1 MKKLTILFL
10 FILASKFIYAQPYY
24 FRRYQVENGLSNN
37 TVFCTVQDQ
46 NGFMWFGTK
55 DGLNR
60 FDGYTFKTYRHN
72 EEDSKSIGN
81 DLIYA
86 LHTDKQHRLWIGTNK
101 GVYRYNPQ
109 QESFSLIAETKNM
122 RINDV
127 QSDTKGNLWIISL
140 SRLFTYNIEQKK
152 FYAFKEKAHFD
163 ANSVGVT
170 KDGGIWITTMQGT
183 IEKYDPLHNSFA
195 SHHVMSKSKES
206 GWTTKVLD
214 AGNGKLLIGTANQGV
229 KLFDLKTSTVSNLKT
244 FNEDKTSIFVRDIL
258 QSKEHEFWIGTESGL
273 YIYNSQDG
281 SLAHLQKQYNNFY
294 ALSDNAIYTVYRD
307 RDGGIW
313 SGTYFGGINYYSPQ
327 YAVFTKYFPQKG
339 SNSISGSD
347 VREICKDNDGNLW
360 IGTEDAG
367 LNKLDAKTGLFEN
380 FLPDGTQ
387 HSIAYYN
394 IHGLLVHGNQL
405 WIGTFEHGLDI
416 MDIKTRKVIKHY
428 TASPKNG
435 LRTNFIVSF
444 CKTSKGDILVSTIYG
459 LYRYYP
465 KKDFFEPIPDIPMF
479 FYDSVIEDSQGNIW
493 ASSFNDGIY
502 KFRLDKKGFK
512 NYRNIEGDKKSLSHN
527 SVNSVFEDSHHHIW
541 VTTDGGGLNL
551 FNPKKEDFTRFGTK
565 DGFPSNS
572 MFRILEDEDQKL
584 WISSTRGLIRF
595 DPSRKEIKTYSRSN
609 GLLTD
614 QFNYSSAFKDTD
626 GRFYFGSVK
635 GLISFLP
642 ASLRNTNNQPPV
654 FLTGFQIDNEETRV
668 NGPDSVL
675 HKSIIYT
682 DTLILKD
689 DQSSFSFDFAALG
702 YTSPDMTEYAYKMS
716 GLNKTWVYL
725 KTNRK
730 VYFTKLAAGT
740 YTFEAKALI
749 NGSDNWSQK
758 NVKIMI
764 KVLPPFYKSP
774 LAYFLYFVLASA
786 LIIYLIMSYHRRLET
801 KNKRR
806 MELFENKKEK
816 EIYQAKIEFFTNVAH
831 EIRTPL
837 TLIKGPMEKVI
848 KQAESVPSIEK
859 NLRIMDRNTDRLL
872 TLTNQLLDF
881 RKTEIKNFSLNFVKA
896 NINEILQD
904 IFLSFQGV
912 AEQGETDYHLQLPD
926 HALEAYVDVEGLYK
940 ILSNLTDNAL
950 KYCEKMVSISL
961 VTLSDRDCFQ
971 ILVEN
976 DGPLIPKDLRE
987 KIFEPFFRATE
998 TEVKRGTGI
1007 GLSISKSLAELHH
1020 GKLFVDEYSSKH
1032 NIFILE
1038 LPIHQLIE
1046 FNLKGKWKKH

>member
-1 MKKLTILFL
+1 M
-10 FILASKFIYAQPYY
+10 AQPYY

-37 TVFCTVQDQ
+37 TVFCTVQDYK
-46 NGFMWFGTK
+46 GFMWFGTK

-72 EEDSKSIGN
+72 DEDPKSIGN

-86 LHTDKQHRLWIGTNK
+86 LHTDKQHMLWIGTNK
-101 GVYRYNPQ
+101 GVYLYNPQ
-109 QESFSLIAETKNM
+109 QESFKLIPETKDM

-127 QSDTKGNLWIISL
+127 QSDRKGNLWIVSL
-140 SRLFTYNIEQKK
+140 GRLFTYHTAEKR
-152 FYAFKEKAHFD
+152 FYAFNQKAPFS
-163 ANSVGVT
+163 ANSICIT
-170 KDGGIWITTMQGT
+170 NDGAIWISSMQGT
-183 IEKYDPLHNSFA
+183 LEKYNPLQGNFE
-195 SHHVMSKSKES
+195 SHYVMSKSKES
-206 GWTTKVLD
+206 GWTTKILD
-214 AGNGKLLIGTANQGV
+214 AGNGKLLVGTANQGL
-229 KLFDLKTSTVSNLKT
+229 KLFDLKTYSISNLKT

-258 QSKEHEFWIGTESGL
+258 QSKEHEFWIGTESGV
-273 YIYNSQDG
+273 YIYNSQNG
-281 SLAHLQKQYNNFY
+281 QLAHLQKQYNNFY

-307 RDGGIW
+307 REGGIW
-313 SGTYFGGINYYSPQ
+313 AGTYFGGINYYSSQ

-380 FLPDGTQ
+380 FLPDGTP

-394 IHGLLVHGNQL
+394 IHGLLVNGDKL

-416 MDIKTRKVIKHY
+416 MDIKSRKVVKHY
-428 TASPKNG
+428 TASAKNG

-444 CKTSKGDILVSTIYG
+444 CKTSKGDILVATIYG
-459 LYRYYP
+459 LYRYIP
-465 KKDFFEPIPDIPMF
+465 GKDFFEPIPEVPMF
-479 FYDSVIEDSQGNIW
+479 FYDAVMEDSKGNIW

-512 NYRNIEGDKKSLSHN
+512 NYRNIAGDKKSLSHN
-527 SVNSVFEDSHHHIW
+527 SVNSVFEDSRHNIW

-551 FNPKKEDFTRFGTK
+551 FDANSESFIHFGTK

-572 MFRILEDEDQKL
+572 IFRILEDEDQKL

-595 DPSRKEIKTYSRSN
+595 DPESKQIKTYSRSN

-614 QFNYSSAFKDTD
+614 QFNYSSSFKDTD

-642 ASLRNTNNQPPV
+642 ANLRNTNIQPPV
-654 FLTGFQIDNEETRV
+654 FLTGFQIDNEETLV

-675 HKSIIYT
+675 KKSIIYT

-702 YTSPDMTEYAYKMS
+702 YASPDMTEYAYKMS

-749 NGSDNWSQK
+749 NGSNNWSQN
-758 NVKIMI
+758 NVKILI

-774 LAYFLYFVLASA
+774 LAYFLYFILASA
-786 LIIYLIMSYHRRLET
+786 LIIYLVMRYHRRIET

-848 KQAESVPSIEK
+848 KLAESVPAIEK
-859 NLRIMDRNTDRLL
+859 NLKIMDRNTNRLL
-872 TLTNQLLDF
+872 SLTNQLLDF

-904 IFLSFQGV
+904 IFLSFQAA
-912 AEQGETDYHLQLPD
+912 AEQQEIHYVLQLPENT
-926 HALEAYVDVEGLYK
+926 LEAYVDVEALYK
-940 ILSNLTDNAL
+940 IMSNLTDNAL
-950 KYCEKMVSISL
+950 KYGERMVTISL
-961 VTLSDRDCFQ
+961 FPVVDQDYFQ
-971 ILVEN
+971 IFVES
-976 DGPLIPKDLRE
+976 DGPLIPKELKE

-998 TEVKRGTGI
+998 TEIKHGTGI

-1020 GKLFVDEYSSKH
+1020 GKLFVDEHNNNH

-1046 FNLKGKWKKH
+1046 FNLKGKWKKL